1 VNCRHSFSRVRVS
14 LCSKLHAHATDH
26 IPAHFCSRANFRYR
40 FWRVVCVKKL
50 AETELPPISGLWLRA
65 GCWEHCPSSALY
77 FLDFSWGLL
86 AFWTYNF
93 VFFCC
98 E

>member
-50 AETELPPISGLWLRA
+50 AETELPPISGL
-65 GCWEHCPSSALY
+65 
-77 FLDFSWGLL
+77 
-86 AFWTYNF
+86 
-93 VFFCC
+93 
-98 E
+98 